1 MCFDYNPWLFGMGVY
16 MIEQKQYTAIQE
28 ESGYQQKTNY
38 ASMYFSLFEGRK
50 ALHVQGLHDQAI
62 KLFYNMLGDFQPLFD
77 DTFINNFDMVTHS
90 FRQETQYTYSQCIE
104 QIYRLHVSEFAALM
118 VRRGVA
124 PKPDTTLQII
134 RDDTPK
140 TLAEVFGDDPAI
152 AEE

>member
-1 MCFDYNPWLFGMGVY
+1 MT
-16 MIEQKQYTAIQE
+16 EQVQYTAVQD

-50 ALHVQGLHDQAI
+50 ALHVQGMHDQAI
-62 KLFYNMLGDFQPLFD
+62 KLFYNILRDFQPLFD
-77 DTFINNFDMVTHS
+77 DDFINNFDMVTHS
-90 FRQETQYTYSQCIE
+90 FRDDTQYTYSQCVE

-134 RDDTPK
+134 REGTPK
-140 TLAEVFGDDPAI
+140 TLKEVFEDEPDNAK
-152 AEE
+152 E